1 MKLCAS
7 ATLHETL
14 AAVLLSCVG
23 GVAFAADANVEVV
36 LKNLNRPCGI
46 AMRPGGT
53 ADRFD
58 VFIAESGAGRV
69 ARWSTHSPQQV
80 TEVVNG
86 FGTHTAADVFHQQGP
101 LALTFLDPGL
111 LVVGTTSNDRGDLLR
126 AYELPDGDKVLA
138 ADATSEA
145 ASGNKALRGE
155 SCAAM
160 SRSRVN
166 EFVTDRLFLAV
177 RDANGRARLMSS
189 RVQAGMLG
197 EPQAF
202 GSLDAEPPRAITISN
217 SGRVVV
223 GDAAGKLTFF
233 SPIDGKVELAVP
245 TDLKQLIGLAYNPSS
260 GSLYAADFAGG
271 IHRIDD
277 ASQPGHPECRTVK
290 VADVSHPTALAFAPD
305 GSLYVVTYGS
315 AEANGTLSVITG
327 EL

>member
-1 MKLCAS
+1 MKLCAL
-7 ATLHETL
+7 APWRETL
-14 AAVLLSCVG
+14 AAILVLFSG
-23 GVAFAADANVEVV
+23 GIVLAADAVVETV
-36 LKNLNRPCGI
+36 LKDLNRPCGI
-46 AMRPGGT
+46 AVRPGGT

-69 ARWSTHSPQQV
+69 VRWSTQAPQQV
-80 TEVVNG
+80 TEVASG
-86 FGTHTAADVFHQQGP
+86 FGTHAAADVFHQQGP
-101 LALTFLDPGL
+101 LALSFLDPGL
-111 LVVGTTSNDRGDLLR
+111 LVVGTTSDDRGDLLR
-126 AYELPDGDKVLA
+126 AYELPDGEKVLA

-145 ASGNKALRGE
+145 ATGNKSSRGE
-155 SCAAM
+155 SCTAM

-177 RDANGRARLMSS
+177 RDANGRARLMAS

-197 EPQAF
+197 GPQAF
-202 GSLDAEPPRAITISN
+202 GPQDAESPRAIAISN

-223 GDAAGKLTFF
+223 GDAEGGLTFC

-290 VADVSHPTALAFAPD
+290 VADIVHPTALTFGPD
-305 GSLYVVTYGS
+305 GSLYVVTFGS
-315 AEANGTLSVITG
+315 GDANGTLSIVTG
-327 EL
+327 DL